1 MAEELTQQDIERKGR
16 AAVGELLGPT
26 AAEKAGYG
34 PAKFKELYEEEK
46 KAKLA
51 ERQAETELEKTRRGE
66 LVQERARGEAEM
78 RGIQER
84 MGKEFAPTPA
94 TQGELVTLFG
104 MLGAVGGLMG
114 RGGYTRAIGA
124 MNAMGG
130 MLKGYNQ
137 GRKDL
142 FDREK
147 EIFDRNQKA
156 LKEQLDFAA
165 KAFERNMKYINEG
178 VSSVQQKAMSELKSK
193 GYDMLAAT
201 LAREGG
207 EKYTQLLNS
216 AQTQLENRTKAG
228 IDLWDKMQKTF
239 GAATGL
245 GATAELTR
253 IYGPAATANLSD
265 KEAKDIY
272 GKLSS
277 VKQTMNLIE
286 KAKDPDIKFGE
297 IDRLKTRIEAALRRN
312 LGDNYA
318 SNTTTPLSSS
328 AVGATLD
335 QAAVEA
341 GLNPNDKN
349 VVFYKEAVFTALE
362 MERAARGGSILPV
375 AVMKTLTP
383 LLDPKT
389 TTREAYIEIL
399 RRRAN
404 EIAAGSGLNTEQFAI
419 GLRKMP
425 SFELKTPGAAPV
437 EIKTLDELKAA
448 IQQKRVTREQA
459 EEIYKRLKAE

>member
-1 MAEELTQQDIERKGR
+1 MLFRSVA
-16 AAVGELLGPT
+16 
-26 AAEKAGYG
+26 
-34 PAKFKELYEEEK
+34 
-46 KAKLA
+46 
-51 ERQAETELEKTRRGE
+51 
-66 LVQERARGEAEM
+66 
-78 RGIQER
+78 
-84 MGKEFAPTPA
+84 
-94 TQGELVTLFG
+94 LFG
-104 MLGAVGGLMG
+104 MLGAAGGLMG
-114 RGGYTRAIGA
+114 RGGYTTAIGA

-362 MERAARGGSILPV
+362 MERAARVGSILPV

-419 GLRKMP
+419 G
-425 SFELKTPGAAPV
+425 
-437 EIKTLDELKAA
+437 
-448 IQQKRVTREQA
+448 
-459 EEIYKRLKAE
+459 